1 MVKAKQPSKR
11 QRETAARYCD
21 AAAVWF
27 QWIACG
33 VETSDPER
41 EWDDERSMR
50 LAMRIADVVD
60 ATHMDRTAGGVLP
73 GHVAWAEAAAWLR
86 SGEDLP

>member
-11 QRETAARYCD
+11 QREMAARYCD
-21 AAAVWF
+21 AAASW
-27 QWIACG
+27 WIG
-33 VETSDPER
+33 LVHGSRLVDPESD
-41 EWDDERSMR
+41 WADTDDV
-50 LAMRIADVVD
+50 LLGAMIADHVD
-60 ATHMDRTAGGVLP
+60 LKHMDSTGGVLP